1 MVSGD
6 SPGRSEGSAVV
17 VAVVGAAAAAPAA
30 SWSAGVAE
38 AAMRP
43 RRRRW
48 RGGTDV
54 GVRRE
59 RGGALGSGLSFFAL
73 SSLAAQE
80 VEQHIAACCCL
91 VFQRITFL
99 FHSFL
104 IRMRLLLMS
113 GVARRQK

>member
-1 MVSGD
+1 MLEYG
-6 SPGRSEGSAVV
+6 E
-17 VAVVGAAAAAPAA
+17 
-30 SWSAGVAE
+30 
-38 AAMRP
+38 
-43 RRRRW
+43 
-48 RGGTDV
+48 RGG
-54 GVRRE
+54 
-59 RGGALGSGLSFFAL
+59 GGALGSGLSFFAL

-80 VEQHIAACCCL
+80 AELHIAACCCL